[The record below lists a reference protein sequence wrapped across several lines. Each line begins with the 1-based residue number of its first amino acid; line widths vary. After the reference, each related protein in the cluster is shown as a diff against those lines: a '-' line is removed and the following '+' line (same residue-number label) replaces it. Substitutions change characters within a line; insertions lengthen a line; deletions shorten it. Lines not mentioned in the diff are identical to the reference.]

1 MKDSHLYNRL
11 SNPTAVKVIMH
22 MIRNDDIKTVHELY
36 SNLLKEANDHPG
48 FNNIKNAYEQRVN
61 TQE

>member
-11 SNPTAVKVIMH
+11 SNPTAVKVMLF
-22 MIRNDDIKTVHELY
+22 MIRNDDIKIVHELY
-36 SNLLKEANDHPG
+36 NNLEREANDHPG
-48 FNNIKNAYEQRVN
+48 FNIIKNAYEQRVN